1 MPLPLAMC
9 PARAGNEFSYW
20 TNGWQRDKPWL
31 SGVGVGVGGRVGIA
45 HPSGKTVASYSAAS
59 FVRRL
64 KILKVFQGQSIKKPL
79 LFHTLGVPKT
89 HLSPGK
95 ESLITWVSKPS
106 PWPHITAVLNDG
118 RRGT

>member
-1 MPLPLAMC
+1 MGKGVPRLFSWTGKSLFSWAAMPLPLAMC
-9 PARAGNEFSYW
+9 PSRAGNEFSYW

-31 SGVGVGVGGRVGIA
+31 LGGGGRRDGIA

-64 KILKVFQGQSIKKPL
+64 KILKVFRGHSIKKPL

-89 HLSPGK
+89 RESRKGK
-95 ESLITWVSKPS
+95 PQNMAT
-106 PWPHITAVLNDG
+106 
-118 RRGT
+118 